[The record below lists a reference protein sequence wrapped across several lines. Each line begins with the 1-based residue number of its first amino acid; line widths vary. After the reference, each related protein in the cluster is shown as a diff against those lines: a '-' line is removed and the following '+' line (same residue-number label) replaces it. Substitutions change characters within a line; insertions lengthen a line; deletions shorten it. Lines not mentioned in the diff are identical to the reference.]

1 MSPMKSKKFVKSYV
15 KAKAK
20 AKVKTVNLVYPAN
33 SEEDALYLTISGE
46 ICYKQYNVICW
57 IKYKDPDYGICH
69 AYEEVYIVTSSPK
82 NIPELAKKQI
92 TSFGKNWAKYKD
104 KSPTLEKIID
114 VYVRLK
120 LESCGENF

>member
-1 MSPMKSKKFVKSYV
+1 MSPMKSKKFVKSYI
-15 KAKAK
+15 KAKT
-20 AKVKTVNLVYPAN
+20 KTVNPVYPTN
-33 SEEDALYLTISGE
+33 SDEDNLYLTISGE
-46 ICYKQYNVICW
+46 ICYKQYKVICW
-57 IKYKDPDYGICH
+57 IKYEGPDYGICH
-69 AYEEVYIVTSSPK
+69 TCEEVYIVTSSPK

-92 TSFGKNWAKYKD
+92 ASFGKNWAKYKD